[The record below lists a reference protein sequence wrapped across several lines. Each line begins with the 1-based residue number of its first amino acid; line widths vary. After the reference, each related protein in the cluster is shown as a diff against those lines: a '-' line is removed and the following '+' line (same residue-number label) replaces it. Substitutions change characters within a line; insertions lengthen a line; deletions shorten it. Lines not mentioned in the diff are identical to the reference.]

1 MFVVFLFY
9 SIFSQI
15 KFQLPTST
23 YLLLTEWTAL
33 RLLLSNGI
41 WSCWRSFVCIAIMCA
56 SIQQYPHNKLSRT
69 TWIFNWTNILGA
81 GTHGMS
87 RDQTNT
93 LPKLQLKTDLNLFFI
108 KKNEPDYF
116 HKFVLWNFNVVIRST
131 NVLILYQTFSQRRKH
146 STSKVYSTK
155 FSRIKSSEQG

>member
-93 LPKLQLKTDLNLFFI
+93 LPKLQLKTDLNLFFL
-108 KKNEPDYF
+108 KK
-116 HKFVLWNFNVVIRST
+116 KWTWL
-131 NVLILYQTFSQRRKH
+131 FSQIRPM
-146 STSKVYSTK
+146 K
-155 FSRIKSSEQG
+155 FQRCYTVHQCLNSVPNFQPKKKALNQ